1 VKTLKEDIATPPPT
15 QRRTPLPTWTTLP
28 EDVEDEEKDED
39 EDTDMIDLT
48 QLSPPSPASP
58 PARSTRG
65 LHQPQPVQSAQT
77 TQSVYSAQAT
87 RSTRSARCT
96 PQPPAQ
102 TQTHAQTQ
110 RPRTRSLSPDEPH
123 QPHKQVHKPMHKI
136 ISRGNPEID
145 LTPPSYD
152 DTFATM
158 LVDTVSDHFAS
169 GRESDNGLELELE
182 YRSLTPDL
190 GDIDDIDASMV
201 EIGKTRVSPTLSKV
215 PKVPQRGQER
225 TPASSTQRRVVF
237 AIEEDVE
244 DAQGVQTD
252 YYASQTSNQPFFLSC
267 LLIRMFGH
275 AMLISFCPLQDW
287 PRQLRCGHT
296 DASPSLLRV

>member
-1 VKTLKEDIATPPPT
+1 MV
-15 QRRTPLPTWTTLP
+15 
-28 EDVEDEEKDED
+28 
-39 EDTDMIDLT
+39 DLT
-48 QLSPPSPASP
+48 QLSSPSPASP
-58 PARSTRG
+58 PARSTRRV
-65 LHQPQPVQSAQT
+65 HQPQPVQSAQT
-77 TQSVYSAQAT
+77 TQSVYAAQAT
-87 RSTRSARCT
+87 RSTRSAQYT

-158 LVDTVSDHFAS
+158 LADTVSDHFAS
-169 GRESDNGLELELE
+169 GRESDNGLEPELE